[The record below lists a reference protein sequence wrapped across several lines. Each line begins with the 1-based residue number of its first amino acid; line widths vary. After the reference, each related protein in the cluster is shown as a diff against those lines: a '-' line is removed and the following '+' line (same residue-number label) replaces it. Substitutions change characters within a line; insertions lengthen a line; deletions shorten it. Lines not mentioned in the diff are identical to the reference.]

1 MEQKKDI
8 QNRSQQTAKQNN
20 DDFRAVLELIESMP
34 VADLGGISYS
44 MQSHTQ
50 KAYLVMQKLRD
61 PYFGSLDPDR
71 NARQILDE
79 FEEMGYYCGKVADY
93 IATMQRDT
101 KRLQVIA
108 DRLFSIRIQA
118 HMMNADNPE
127 KVNTDC
133 MEDLL

>member
-8 QNRSQQTAKQNN
+8 QNRSQQTAEQNN
-20 DDFRAVLELIESMP
+20 DDLRAVLELIESMP

-71 NARQILDE
+71 NARQILDG

-101 KRLQVIA
+101 KRLQIIA
-108 DRLFSIRIQA
+108 NRLMDIKIKVHR
-118 HMMNADNPE
+118 MNEDNQQ
-127 KVNTDC
+127 KNDIGC
-133 MEDLL
+133 MED

>member
-1 MEQKKDI
+1 MEQNKEI
-8 QNRSQQTAKQNN
+8 QNPSQQTA
-20 DDFRAVLELIESMP
+20 DDMRTLLELIESIP

-44 MQSHTQ
+44 IQSHTQ

-71 NARQILDE
+71 NARQILDG

-101 KRLQVIA
+101 KKLQNIANRLMDIKIKV
-108 DRLFSIRIQA
+108 
-118 HMMNADNPE
+118 HMMNEDNQQ
-127 KVNTDC
+127 KNDIGC
-133 MEDLL
+133 MED

>member
-8 QNRSQQTAKQNN
+8 QNRSQQTAEQNN
-20 DDFRAVLELIESMP
+20 DDLRAVLELIESMP

-44 MQSHTQ
+44 IQSHTQ

-71 NARQILDE
+71 NARQILDD

-108 DRLFSIRIQA
+108 NRLMDIKIKVHR
-118 HMMNADNPE
+118 MNADHQQKN
-127 KVNTDC
+127 DIGC
-133 MEDLL
+133 MED